1 MAIAFEHTLHAHSG
15 GKIGNPRLN
24 ARQEPMW
31 IQGRN
36 VVFCIRIAKKR
47 PCAAVAAI
55 EMAMRIRRHIALGQL
70 CIPGED
76 GILRVWIT
84 KAQID
89 APAIQGVGTCAVGR
103 AAIAQLCRQID
114 ETISRQCNGLQYAGL
129 TQQAVARRGFPPA
142 QQCLAVLPIALEH
155 DVEDA
160 GNGIGPVLR
169 RGPIAQHFHTLHG
182 QQRDG
187 IQIHPRAPPANGAI
201 HVQERA
207 LVQTFAVD
215 EHQHLIG
222 VERAQ
227 REGWCMV
234 GAIGNR
240 WVRGIQTG
248 HQRCQSLGEVA
259 LPH

>member
-1 MAIAFEHTLHAHSG
+1 MSRTPLLCSLLLLAGPVLAAENVAIVLDASG
-15 GKIGNPRLN
+15 SMWGQIEGRTKIEI
-24 ARQEPMW
+24 ARE
-31 IQGRN
+31 
-36 VVFCIRIAKKR
+36 
-47 PCAAVAAI
+47 
-55 EMAMRIRRHIALGQL
+55 
-70 CIPGED
+70 
-76 GILRVWIT
+76 
-84 KAQID
+84 
-89 APAIQGVGTCAVGR
+89 AVGR
-103 AAIAQLCRQID
+103 MV
-114 ETISRQCNGLQYAGL
+114 SGW
-129 TQQAVARRGFPPA
+129 
-142 QQCLAVLPIALEH
+142 
-155 DVEDA
+155 DA

-169 RGPIAQHFHTLHG
+169 RGPIAQHFHTLDG

-248 HQRCQSLGEVA
+248 HQRCQSPGKVA